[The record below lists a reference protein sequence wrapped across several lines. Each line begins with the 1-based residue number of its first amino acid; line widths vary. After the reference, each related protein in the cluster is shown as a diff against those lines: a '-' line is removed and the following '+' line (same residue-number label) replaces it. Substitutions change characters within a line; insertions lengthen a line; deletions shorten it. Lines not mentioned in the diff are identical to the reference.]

1 MQDFKKL
8 DVWHKAHVLVLAI
21 YEATKAMPREE
32 TFGLMMQLRRSATFI
47 PMRIAA
53 CAGRTAGLE
62 KSADIHKAVASA
74 NELEYGVLLARD
86 LGLLGESIT
95 QKLTDDTIEV
105 RKMLFGFLKTI

>member
-1 MQDFKKL
+1 
-8 DVWHKAHVLVLAI
+8 
-21 YEATKAMPREE
+21 
-32 TFGLMMQLRRSATFI
+32 
-47 PMRIAA
+47 
-53 CAGRTAGLE
+53 LE